1 MTDIFSLEGL
11 FTLPN
16 LFTFLMLILL
26 QAVLGFDNLL
36 YITIESRRVEPSKQR
51 MVRQLGIGIA
61 VLFRIVLL
69 FVILSLFSALSAPLF
84 SFDTGPVVGEFTF
97 RAVITIFGGAFIIW
111 TAMKEI
117 FHLLSVDHLEHA
129 ETAGKRSVASAIT
142 LIVVMNLVFSFD
154 SLLSAVA
161 LSDTFLLVATAIIAG
176 GAMMIWLSDHVAR
189 FLEQNRA
196 YEVLGLFILLVVGI
210 LLVTDG
216 GHLAH
221 MKLFGYEVQAM
232 SKASFYF
239 VIFIMAGVSVVQT
252 KYRNKLMAQR
262 DEAARIGV
270 PTTEPDVGF
279 LQAADGKAES
289 SSKVNI

>member
-11 FTLPN
+11 FTLSN
-16 LFTFLMLILL
+16 LFTFMMLILL

-36 YITIESRRVEPSKQR
+36 YITIESRRVETSKQR

-61 VLFRIVLL
+61 ILFRIILL
-69 FVILSLFSALSAPLF
+69 FAILALFNALSAPLF
-84 SFDTGPVVGEFTF
+84 NIETTMVTGEFTF
-97 RAVITIFGGAFIIW
+97 RALITIFGGAFIIW

-129 ETAGKRSVASAIT
+129 EAAGKRSVTAAVT

-161 LSDTFLLVATAIIAG
+161 LSDTFLLVATAIIIG
-176 GAMMIWLSDHVAR
+176 GILMIWLSDHVAR
-189 FLEQNRA
+189 FIEQNRA

-221 MKLFGYEVQAM
+221 MELFGYEVEAM

-239 VIFIMAGVSVVQT
+239 VIFIMAGVSVVQS

-279 LQAADGKAES
+279 MQAADQSPKEEG
-289 SSKVNI
+289 

>member
-16 LFTFLMLILL
+16 LFTFIMLLLL

-36 YITIESRRVEPSKQR
+36 YITIESRRVEASKQR
-51 MVRQLGIGIA
+51 MVRRLGIGIA
-61 VLFRIVLL
+61 VGFRIILL
-69 FVILSLFSALSAPLF
+69 FAILLLFSKLTTPLF
-84 SFDTGPVVGEFTF
+84 ELALGNFFYGSFTF
-97 RAVITIFGGAFIIW
+97 RAVITLFGGAFIIW

-129 ETAGKRSVASAIT
+129 ETSGKKSVGSALF
-142 LIVVMNLVFSFD
+142 LIVLMNLVFSFD
-154 SLLSAVA
+154 SLLSAIA
-161 LSDTFLLVATAIIAG
+161 LSDRFLLVGAALIVG
-176 GAMMIWLSDHVAR
+176 GLLMIWLSDHVAS

-210 LLVTDG
+210 LLLTDG
-216 GHLAH
+216 GHLAQ
-221 MKLFGYEVQAM
+221 MKLFGYEVHAM

-239 VIFIMAGVSVVQT
+239 VIFIMVCVSVVQS

-262 DEAARIGV
+262 SEAARLGV

-279 LQAADGKAES
+279 FKEKSTAP
-289 SSKVNI
+289 

>member
-1 MTDIFSLEGL
+1 MTFLSLDGL
-11 FTLPN
+11 FTISS

-36 YITIESRRVEPSKQR
+36 YITIESRRVEASRQR
-51 MVRQLGIGIA
+51 FVRRLGIGIA
-61 VLFRIVLL
+61 IGFRIVLL
-69 FVILSLFSALSAPLF
+69 FLILLLFSQLTQPLF
-84 SFDTGPVVGEFTF
+84 SLDTGLLGGDFTF
-97 RAVITIFGGAFIIW
+97 RSLITIFGGAFIIW

-129 ETAGKRSVASAIT
+129 ETVGKRSVTSALT

-154 SLLSAVA
+154 SLLAAVA
-161 LSDTFLLVATAIIAG
+161 LSEQFILVATAILFG
-176 GAMMIWLSDHVAR
+176 GALMIWLSDHVAR
-189 FLEQNRA
+189 FLEKNRA
-196 YEVLGLFILLVVGI
+196 YEVLGLFILLVVGV

-216 GHLAH
+216 GHLAE
-221 MKLFGYEVQAM
+221 MTLFGYEVQAM

-239 VIFIMAGVSVVQT
+239 VIFIMVCVSVVQSR
-252 KYRNKLMAQR
+252 YRTKLMSQR

-279 LQAADGKAES
+279 LKSDSEKAPAAPS
-289 SSKVNI
+289 P

>member
-1 MTDIFSLEGL
+1 MTDPFSLEGL

-16 LFTFLMLILL
+16 FFTFLMLVLL

-36 YITIESRRVEPSKQR
+36 YITIESRRVEASRQR
-51 MVRQLGIGIA
+51 YVRRMGIGVA
-61 VLFRIVLL
+61 LGFRLILL
-69 FVILSLFSALSAPLF
+69 FLILVAFSAITQPLF
-84 SFDTGPVVGEFTF
+84 SMDWAIVGGQFTL
-97 RAVITIFGGAFIIW
+97 RALLTLAGGAFIIW

-129 ETAGKRSVASAIT
+129 EAVGKRKVAQA
-142 LIVVMNLVFSFD
+142 LFMIVAMNLVFSFD

-161 LSDTFLLVATAIIAG
+161 LSEKFLVIAASIVVG
-176 GAMMIWLSDHVAR
+176 GILMIWLSDHVAR

-196 YEVLGLFILLVVGI
+196 YEVLGLFILLVVGV
-210 LLVTDG
+210 LLLTDG

-221 MKLFGYEVQAM
+221 MELFGYEVHAM

-239 VIFIMAGVSVVQT
+239 VIFIMACVSVVQS
-252 KYRNKLMAQR
+252 KYRNKLMAAR
-262 DEAARIGV
+262 TEAARTGV

-279 LQAADGKAES
+279 MKNEEEKTGA
-289 SSKVNI
+289 

>member
-1 MTDIFSLEGL
+1 MTDIFNLDGL
-11 FTLPN
+11 FTIAN

-36 YITIESRRVEPSKQR
+36 YITIESRRVEPAKQR
-51 MVRQLGIGIA
+51 LVRQLGIGIA
-61 VLFRIVLL
+61 IGFRIILL
-69 FVILSLFSALSAPLF
+69 FLILILFSQLSEPLF
-84 SFDTGPVVGEFTF
+84 SVSTLPITGEFTF
-97 RAVITIFGGAFIIW
+97 RAIITLLGGAFIMW

-129 ETAGKRSVASAIT
+129 ETAGKRSVASAIA
-142 LIVVMNLVFSFD
+142 LIVLMNLVFSFD

-161 LSDTFLLVATAIIAG
+161 LSDTFLLVATSIIVG
-176 GAMMIWLSDHVAR
+176 GVLMVWLSDHVAR

-196 YEVLGLFILLVVGI
+196 YEVVGLFILLVVGI
-210 LLVTDG
+210 LLITDG
-216 GHLAH
+216 GHLSH
-221 MKLFGYEVQAM
+221 LKLFGYEVQAM

-239 VIFIMAGVSVVQT
+239 VIFIMVGVSVVQT

-262 DEAARIGV
+262 EEAARVGV

-279 LQAADGKAES
+279 LQAADTATPKD
-289 SSKVNI
+289 V

>member
-1 MTDIFSLEGL
+1 MTDAFSLEGL

-36 YITIESRRVEPSKQR
+36 YITIESRRVDPAKQR
-51 MVRQLGIGIA
+51 FVRQTGIA
-61 VLFRIVLL
+61 VAIGFRLIMLVMILFL
-69 FVILSLFSALSAPLF
+69 FGAMTEPLF
-84 SFDTGPVVGEFTF
+84 ALAWGNVVEGEFTF
-97 RAVITIFGGAFIIW
+97 RALITLFGGGFIIW

-129 ETAGKRSVASAIT
+129 EAAGKRRVGTA
-142 LIVVMNLVFSFD
+142 LFWIVLMNLIFSFD

-161 LSDTFLLVATAIIAG
+161 LTDVFYVMAAAIILG
-176 GAMMIWLSDHVAR
+176 GILMIWLSDHVAR
-189 FLEQNRA
+189 FLEKNRA

-210 LLVTDG
+210 LLVTDA

-221 MKLFGYEVQAM
+221 LKLFGYEVQAM

-239 VIFIMAGVSVVQT
+239 VVAIMVGVSVVQSQ
-252 KYRNKLMAQR
+252 YRNKLMAAR
-262 DEAARIGV
+262 EEAARVGV

-279 LQAADGKAES
+279 LKAATTEGPAP
-289 SSKVNI
+289 